1 MTFCYVSGMGT
12 DSTEQGRIMWA
23 RVKGRIENHLAKLP
37 FKSVYSFRPGLIKSI
52 KGQRNVK
59 PFYKVLMWPY
69 PLWKVLFP
77 GAISTL
83 SDVGF
88 AMINATL
95 YGYSKQVLENLDIAQ
110 LARTKQEAMTL

>member
-1 MTFCYVSGMGT
+1 
-12 DSTEQGRIMWA
+12 
-23 RVKGRIENHLAKLP
+23 
-37 FKSVYSFRPGLIKSI
+37 
-52 KGQRNVK
+52 
-59 PFYKVLMWPY
+59 MWPY

-110 LARTKQEAMTL
+110 LARIK